1 MTEYSHDVRY
11 LTYALT
17 MTLHLPASDRL
28 KPRAERE
35 LLDGLACQLNREKAL
50 GRSSNSV
57 RERAAN

>member
-11 LTYALT
+11 LAYALT

-35 LLDGLACQLNREKAL
+35 LLDGLACQLSREKAL
-50 GRSSNSV
+50 DRSSNSAPV
-57 RERAAN
+57 GTAN